1 MIAIHYQNTS
11 IEGCQIRY
19 YEEPHQVF
27 SDNKDREES
36 IMTMKNMF
44 NNIIDVTAYYLSTSG
59 LMPAFCTKMSLKK

>member
-27 SDNKDREES
+27 SDNKDMEES

-44 NNIIDVTAYYLSTSG
+44 NNIIDVTAG

>member
-27 SDNKDREES
+27 SDNKDMEES

-44 NNIIDVTAYYLSTSG
+44 NNIIDVTA
-59 LMPAFCTKMSLKK
+59 